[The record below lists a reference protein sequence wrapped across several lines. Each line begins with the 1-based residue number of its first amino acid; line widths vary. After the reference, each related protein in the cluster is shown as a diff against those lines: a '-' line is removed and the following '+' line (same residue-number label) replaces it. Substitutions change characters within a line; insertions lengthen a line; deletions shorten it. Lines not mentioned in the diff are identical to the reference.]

1 MRRTIIVSN
10 SMSYFRTQRFYRL
23 RLGDIRRYI
32 YIYIWLCKERRG
44 VSRRTFGR
52 QVVARERQGLS
63 GLRRCCCKGCIE
75 GIGRRGVVCR
85 VREELK
91 LEKNYDE

>member
-1 MRRTIIVSN
+1 M
-10 SMSYFRTQRFYRL
+10 YE
-23 RLGDIRRYI
+23 
-32 YIYIWLCKERRG
+32 ERRG

-75 GIGRRGVVCR
+75 GIGRRGVVCW

-91 LEKNYDE
+91 LEKNYDEWHQYRVYVGRFFSCDVYK

>member
-1 MRRTIIVSN
+1 M
-10 SMSYFRTQRFYRL
+10 
-23 RLGDIRRYI
+23 
-32 YIYIWLCKERRG
+32 
-44 VSRRTFGR
+44 FGR

-75 GIGRRGVVCR
+75 GIGRRGVVCW

-91 LEKNYDE
+91 LEKNYDEWRIRYMLVDFFRATFINRLLLENFLRYV